1 DIVPIMFRRTL
12 DAHQLSFALGE
23 ALAHLH
29 KLWYDGVLLRETDAN
44 GVIRFKTI

>member
-1 DIVPIMFRRTL
+1 MFRRAL

-29 KLWYDGVLLRETDAN
+29 ALWYDGVLQRCIAADGSVLFQRTDA
-44 GVIRFKTI
+44 